1 MKSKHLLSAL
11 LAAALCLSMAAC
23 GEEETTDTDTADAA
37 VDTSP
42 VELEQ
47 PTHISSWSDKLE
59 SVAVSPE
66 TDFTF
71 TVGANGVTLTAYH
84 GDAAEVRVPDTV
96 NGLPVIKLGDEVF
109 RDNTA
114 LKILILP
121 DSVTVF
127 GENVLAGCTSLE
139 ALSTPLDAMEDN
151 AHLGY
156 LFGADTFE
164 NNSRD
169 VPATLKFLRIGGTPE
184 TLPAYAL
191 YDCNDLVA
199 IELPESLTAIE
210 RFALAKCDSLEELA
224 LPAGLTSI
232 GEYAFSTCMSLSTLT
247 LGKTVKTVGFA
258 ALYECRNLCELTLP
272 FVGETEEKNS
282 YLGYL
287 FGAEYPDHAK
297 GLYPTQLAR
306 VNVTN
311 AKTLGSYAFF
321 ECATLKE
328 VTLPECLE
336 TVGVRAF
343 YGCTKLWSIE
353 LPDSVTTIRE
363 AAFTGCDSLISVDF
377 GKSLT
382 SVGINAFYGCDSLT
396 SIKLP
401 ESLESLPAS
410 AFADCKSLE
419 TVDLGGVTEVGA
431 QAFRNCSAVREVKA
445 KDGITFGDG
454 NHTVSDHLN

>member
-1 MKSKHLLSAL
+1 MKSKHILSTL
-11 LAAALCLSMAAC
+11 LAASLCFSMVAC
-23 GEEETTDTDTADAA
+23 GEEETTVTDTADAA

-42 VELEQ
+42 VEIEQ
-47 PTHISSWSDKLE
+47 PTHIASWSDKLE
-59 SVAVSPE
+59 SVAVVPE

-71 TVGANGVTLTAYH
+71 TLDTKGATLVEYH
-84 GDAAEVRVPDTV
+84 GSAVDVRVPATV
-96 NGLPVIKLGDEVF
+96 EGKPVVKIGDEAF
-109 RDNTA
+109 RDQDK
-114 LKILILP
+114 LKTLILP

-127 GENVLAGCTSLE
+127 GENVLTGCTSLE

-184 TLPAYAL
+184 ALPAYAL

-199 IELPESLTAIE
+199 LQLPESLVSIE
-210 RFALAKCDSLEELA
+210 KFAMAKCDSLEEVA

-247 LGKTVKTVGFA
+247 LGKEIKTVGFA
-258 ALYECRNLCELTLP
+258 ALYECRGLRELTLP

-297 GLYPTQLAR
+297 GLYPTRLSR

-311 AKTLGSYAFF
+311 AKTLGNYAFF
-321 ECATLKE
+321 ECVTLKE
-328 VTLPECLE
+328 VTLPKGLE

-343 YGCTKLWSIE
+343 YGCSKLWSVD
-353 LPDSVTTIRE
+353 LPDGTKTIRE
-363 AAFTGCDSLISVDF
+363 AAFTGCDNLISVDF

-382 SVGINAFYGCDSLT
+382 SIGINAFYGCDSLK
-396 SIKLP
+396 SITLP
-401 ESLESLPAS
+401 QSLGALPAS

-419 TVDLGGVTEVGA
+419 RVDLGGVTEVGA
-431 QAFRNCSAVREVKA
+431 QAFRNCSAVKEVKA
-445 KDGITFGDG
+445 KEGISFGDG
-454 NHTVSDHLN
+454 NHTVSEILE